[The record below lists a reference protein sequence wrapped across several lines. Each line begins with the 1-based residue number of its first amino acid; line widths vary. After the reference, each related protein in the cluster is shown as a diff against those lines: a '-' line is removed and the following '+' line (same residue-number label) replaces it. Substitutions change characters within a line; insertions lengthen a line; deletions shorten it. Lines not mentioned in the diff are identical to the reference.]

1 VIARLVSELTPWVAL
16 HGFGM
21 KKLGL
26 AAAGHRLTSADSM
39 AWSYDA
45 RRHKIRLSGHSHGN
59 CANCLPYAARW
70 RDRLLAGIEAAH
82 AQGHQE
88 DLFAGWAG

>member
-1 VIARLVSELTPWVAL
+1 MIARLVSELTPWVAL

-39 AWSYDA
+39 
-45 RRHKIRLSGHSHGN
+45 
-59 CANCLPYAARW
+59 
-70 RDRLLAGIEAAH
+70 GIEAAH